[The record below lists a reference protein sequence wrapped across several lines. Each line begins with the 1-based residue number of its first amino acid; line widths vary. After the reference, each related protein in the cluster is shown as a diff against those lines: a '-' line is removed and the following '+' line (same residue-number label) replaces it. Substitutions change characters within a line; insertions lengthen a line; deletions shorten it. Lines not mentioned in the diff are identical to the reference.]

1 MKFSSLR
8 TRLTV
13 VSLCC
18 LAAAAGDVRAAESSP
33 EEPASPDVA
42 NHRRPANEDELRYWL
57 ENMVWYHRFTV
68 QEITSAMGM
77 EADEV
82 RSALAQFDIR
92 NDNRPR
98 TDPDRQKKI
107 LVLPYPGGRHPR
119 VGHRLAAIRPQRE
132 SKISIFAPW
141 DQESYVVVDV
151 PETIEYDLGVLYLAH
166 THVPTFWTERN
177 IVLERLEWNRHAD
190 GSLDI
195 ERRLPNGVSFTTRV
209 DSTQDGAR
217 MSFSLTNGTD
227 RTLTRLRM
235 TPCAIL
241 RGAKGFEQQTNDNKV
256 LKKPFAACR
265 SVEGNRWIITTWEGC
280 REVATNSKC
289 PCLHSDP
296 PLWVCEPGETVRA
309 RGWLTFYEGTDIE
322 EEFRRLEKLV
332 LR

>member
-18 LAAAAGDVRAAESSP
+18 LTAAAGDVRAAESSRK
-33 EEPASPDVA
+33 EPASPDVA

-98 TDPDRQKKI
+98 TDPDCQKKI

-151 PETIEYDLGVLYLAH
+151 PEAIEYDLGVLYLAH

-209 DSTQDGAR
+209 DSTQDGAQ